1 MNDRRMQLIEHFT
14 TRCSIAIEEAKKKAD
29 MICNL
34 QDELSKRD
42 VRFKFLKKDGTIR
55 DAYGTL
61 HKDVIPPT
69 MGTGRPWDLDFSY
82 SLTWN
87 ACRTAHSRKRIL
99 YHLSNQ
105 NKRF

>member
-1 MNDRRMQLIEHFT
+1 MDDRRMQLIEHFT
-14 TRCSIAIEEAKKKAD
+14 TRCSIAIEEAKRKAD
-29 MICNL
+29 MNCNL

-69 MGTGRPWDLDFSY
+69 MGTGRPLGFGLLFLFVLECMSY
-82 SLTWN
+82 RSFKKENLIT
-87 ACRTAHSRKRIL
+87 
-99 YHLSNQ
+99 
-105 NKRF
+105 FE

>member
-1 MNDRRMQLIEHFT
+1 MKSDRIKLIEHFINK
-14 TRCSIAIEEAKKKAD
+14 CSMAIEEAKKKAD

-34 QDELSKRD
+34 QDELNKRD

-69 MGTGRPWDLDFSY
+69 MGTGRPLGFGIQLFFDLECMSY
-82 SLTWN
+82 RSFKKENLI
-87 ACRTAHSRKRIL
+87 S
-99 YHLSNQ
+99 
-105 NKRF
+105 FE

>member
-1 MNDRRMQLIEHFT
+1 MDERRMQLIEHFT

-29 MICNL
+29 MICSL

-69 MGTGRPWDLDFSY
+69 LGTGRPLGFGLQLFFDLECMSY
-82 SLTWN
+82 RSFKKENLI
-87 ACRTAHSRKRIL
+87 S
-99 YHLSNQ
+99 YE
-105 NKRF
+105 